1 MIDSLIELDRTLFL
15 ALNELHAPWL
25 DPVMYWVSDT
35 AIWLPLYAFLLYHVV
50 KLPRSRAVV
59 AVLCIA
65 AGITMADQLSSK
77 LIRPRVQR
85 PRPTRD
91 LQISSQ
97 VHTVNEY
104 RGGQF
109 GFPSSHA
116 ANTFCVAVLL
126 TLILRQRWLLLL
138 FAWAAVVSYS
148 RIYLGVHYPGD
159 ILAGALLGSACGL
172 IAFNLHQHGCRLSE
186 KWIVQKKGRQGP

>member
-1 MIDSLIELDRTLFL
+1 MIDSLVELDRTLFL

-25 DPVMYWVSDT
+25 DPIMYWVSDT

-50 KLPRSRAVV
+50 KLPRSRALV

-77 LIRPRVQR
+77 LIRPHVQR

-97 VHTVNEY
+97 VHTVNGY

-116 ANTFCVAVLL
+116 ANTFCAAMLL
-126 TLILRQRWLLLL
+126 TLILRQRWLLWL
-138 FAWAAVVSYS
+138 FAWATVVSYS
-148 RIYLGVHYPGD
+148 RVYLGVHYPGD
-159 ILAGALLGSACGL
+159 ILVGALLGSACGW
-172 IAFNLHQHGCRLSE
+172 IAFRLYMSGCRLSE
-186 KWIVQKKGRQGP
+186 KLIAEKKGR